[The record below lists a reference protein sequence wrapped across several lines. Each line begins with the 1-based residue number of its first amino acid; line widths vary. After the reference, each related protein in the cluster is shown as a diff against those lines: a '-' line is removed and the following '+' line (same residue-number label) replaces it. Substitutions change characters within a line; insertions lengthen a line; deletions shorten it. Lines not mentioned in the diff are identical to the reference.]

1 MGLFRKAS
9 TETKQLPVGDEGDF
23 LVVRTDISKRE
34 FNALAEQMPKQ
45 AEEGL
50 SIAEAAGFSSVL
62 FETLVVGWSLDEG
75 APTADDY
82 LSLSAAGSNAIDAAL
97 AEHFASL
104 LPDSAE
110 GK

>member
-1 MGLFRKAS
+1 MGLFRKAN
-9 TETKQLPVGDEGDF
+9 TETTQLPVGDEGDF

-34 FNALAEQMPKQ
+34 FNALAGQMPKQ
-45 AEEGL
+45 SEEGL
-50 SIAEAAGFSSVL
+50 SIADAAGFSSVL
-62 FETLVVGWSLDEG
+62 FETLVVGWSLDDTQPSAE
-75 APTADDY
+75 DY
-82 LSLSAAGSNAIDAAL
+82 LSLSAAASNAIDAAL